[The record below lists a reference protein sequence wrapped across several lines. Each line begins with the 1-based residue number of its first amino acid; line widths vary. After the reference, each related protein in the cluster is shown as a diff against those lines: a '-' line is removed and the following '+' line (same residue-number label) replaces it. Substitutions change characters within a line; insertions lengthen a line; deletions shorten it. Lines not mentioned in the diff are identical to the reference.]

1 MRLRG
6 SAVSAKWP
14 RGYCILFVA
23 VTVGSIAL
31 RLPGLK
37 KRPMHLDEAVHAIK
51 FGELLERNVYR
62 YNPREYHGPTLNYFT
77 LVAAWLSS
85 ARRFIDVSE
94 VTLRIVPVFFG
105 VLSVVLLLLLVEGLG
120 WPAIIVAAVLTC
132 VSPAM
137 VFYNRYYV
145 QETLLVCFT
154 FGVIACGYRYTQGK
168 TVKWAIL
175 TGVFLGLMHATKETS
190 IIAFGSMLLAIL
202 LTLFRWRRQGG
213 SVGRTVEIV
222 RPVHLLAGLVA
233 AAVVSVLFYSSFFS
247 NPAGILDSFRTYVTY
262 FNRAGDSSVH
272 IHPWYYYLQVLI
284 YFKCGSGPVWTEGPI
299 VILAVFGFAVAVTK
313 KSMSSG
319 NSQLLRFIALY
330 TLVMTI
336 VYSAIPYKTPW
347 CMLGFLHG
355 MILLAG
361 VGAVALVKLAPK
373 VLPRLVVICLLAA
386 ACVHLLWQA
395 YLANYK
401 YYADSRT
408 PYVYAHTTTDV
419 FAMVQRIEEIAEVHE
434 DGKAMPIHFICPD
447 RHDYWPFPWYLR
459 SFSNV
464 GYWDRVTD
472 NVISAAVIIASP
484 SVEQQLITRL
494 YELQEPG
501 HTNLYVGLFD
511 TYVEIR
517 PQVEL
522 RGYITKDLMDRFWR
536 HKSESAE
543 AQGDR

>member
-1 MRLRG
+1 M
-6 SAVSAKWP
+6 SAKWP
-14 RGYCILFVA
+14 RGYCVLFLA

-85 ARRFIDVSE
+85 ARRFADVSE

-105 VLSVVLLLLLVEGLG
+105 VLSVLLLLLLVDGLG

-154 FGVIACGYRYTQGK
+154 FGVIACGYRYTQRK

-175 TGVFLGLMHATKETS
+175 TGVFLGLMHATKETC
-190 IIAFGSMLLAIL
+190 IIAFGSMLLVVL
-202 LTLFRWRRQGG
+202 LTVLIRRRQGG

-222 RPVHLLAGLVA
+222 RPAHLLAGLVA

-262 FNRAGDSSVH
+262 FNRAGNSSLH
-272 IHPWYYYLQVLI
+272 IHPWYYYLQMLVC
-284 YFKCGSGPVWTEGPI
+284 FKCGSGPLWTEGLI
-299 VILAVFGFAVAVTK
+299 VLLAVVGFTVVITR
-313 KSMSSG
+313 KSIISSG

-336 VYSAIPYKTPW
+336 AYSAIPYKTPW

-361 VGAVALVKLAPK
+361 VGAAALVKLAPK
-373 VLPRLVVICLLAA
+373 LLPRLVVICLLAA
-386 ACVHLLWQA
+386 ACVHLFWQA

-408 PYVYAHTTTDV
+408 PYVYAHTTTDI
-419 FAMVQRIEEIAEVHE
+419 FAMVQRIEGIAEVHE
-434 DGKAMPIHFICPD
+434 DGKGMPIHFVCPD

-464 GYWDRVTD
+464 GYWDKVTD
-472 NVISAAVIIASP
+472 NVISAAIVIASP
-484 SVEQQLITRL
+484 SVEQELITRL
-494 YELQEPG
+494 FELQQEPG
-501 HTNLYVGLFD
+501 KINLYVGLFD
-511 TYVEIR
+511 SYVEIR

-522 RGYITKDLMDRFWR
+522 RGYITKDLWDRFQQR
-536 HKSESAE
+536 QERSAQSP
-543 AQGDR
+543 ADR